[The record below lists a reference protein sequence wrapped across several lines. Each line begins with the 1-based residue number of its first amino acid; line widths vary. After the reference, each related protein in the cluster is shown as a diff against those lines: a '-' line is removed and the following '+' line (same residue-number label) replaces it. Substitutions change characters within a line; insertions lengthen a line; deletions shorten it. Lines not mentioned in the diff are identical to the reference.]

1 MQRKKRRNRR
11 ASLHLRNRLRDKR
24 IRPVSRRILND
35 HLWTADEI
43 AYQLSRGRAKEVET
57 NRQQWESVTPDVAV
71 EDSPTLKL
79 DTDIFDSVKAMSLE
93 QLQSKLREVNI
104 NPVGDEK

>member
-1 MQRKKRRNRR
+1 M
-11 ASLHLRNRLRDKR
+11 
-24 IRPVSRRILND
+24 SRRILND
-35 HLWTADEI
+35 HLWTADEV

-79 DTDIFDSVKAMSLE
+79 DTDIFDLVKAMSLE

-104 NPVGDEK
+104 NPVGDEKQLKVTLAQYLQNERDEEKRANGSDA

>member
-1 MQRKKRRNRR
+1 M
-11 ASLHLRNRLRDKR
+11 
-24 IRPVSRRILND
+24 SRRILND
-35 HLWTADEI
+35 HLWTADEV

-104 NPVGDEK
+104 NPVGDEKQLKVTLAQYLQNERDEEKRANGSDA